1 MEMAIVT
8 PATSKNIN
16 GPTHGT
22 WAVSLAEGSTLFLAV
37 EGGSGF
43 QTEVAIA
50 RPSSP
55 SSSSYDDP
63 QYFRNLVPTSLNT
76 SLKIME
82 ITNDP

>member
-1 MEMAIVT
+1 MEVAIVT
-8 PATSKNIN
+8 PATSKNTN

-22 WAVSLAEGSTLFLAV
+22 WAVSLAEGSRLFLAV

-63 QYFRNLVPTSLNT
+63 QYFRNFVPTSLNT